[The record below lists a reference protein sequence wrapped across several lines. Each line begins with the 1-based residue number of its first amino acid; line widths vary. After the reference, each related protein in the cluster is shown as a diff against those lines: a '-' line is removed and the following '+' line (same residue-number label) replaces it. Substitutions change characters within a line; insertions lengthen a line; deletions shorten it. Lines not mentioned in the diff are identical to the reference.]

1 MVRNEVPLAKHP
13 AQSQP
18 LIRTDAARSDRQRGI
33 IGADHMPPGLGALA
47 TIPAVCLSG
56 NLNSTLIERQTG
68 SPHSR
73 TPAGARDGLHAVR
86 AKPSPCPA
94 RSAEIRD
101 CEGRCCRLTSWSC
114 GSGRA

>member
-47 TIPAVCLSG
+47 TIPAVCLCG
-56 NLNSTLIERQTG
+56 NLNSTLIERQNWIAAFENTG
-68 SPHSR
+68 GRPGRPSR
-73 TPAGARDGLHAVR
+73 GACQAISLSSQISRDPRLRRAV
-86 AKPSPCPA
+86 
-94 RSAEIRD
+94 
-101 CEGRCCRLTSWSC
+101 L
-114 GSGRA
+114 